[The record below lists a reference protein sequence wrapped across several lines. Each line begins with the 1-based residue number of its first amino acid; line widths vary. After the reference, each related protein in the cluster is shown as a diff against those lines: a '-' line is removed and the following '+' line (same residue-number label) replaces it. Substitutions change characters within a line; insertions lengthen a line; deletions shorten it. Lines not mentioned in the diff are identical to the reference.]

1 MGCSGIRTV
10 DVDPEIA
17 KLLASLDTRIEEY
30 NKTFV
35 TEVDKIKK
43 KKEEFLQKRHEK
55 LSDLKKKNEEIKDE
69 TLKELNK
76 EELKVEID
84 ILSNQ
89 LDQMHYIFDLGLD
102 LVDPIRKISINKL
115 LDKAKSKSGIALKLI
130 NDQIEKMKSMPIIE
144 FLGSTYGKVLKDALV
159 KKGMSETVLKGFK
172 KELMKERAERRK
184 KEREEFGIKKN
195 EFDGENNDK
204 LKLDLYSLI
213 EQEYK
218 DINKHYRDYC
228 RDKMVEAMFGN

>member
-1 MGCSGIRTV
+1 MDLHPGYYQNLIDYCKNMPCPMGHQIELDLKRTF
-10 DVDPEIA
+10 PNEEICM
-17 KLLASLDTRIEEY
+17 
-30 NKTFV
+30 
-35 TEVDKIKK
+35 
-43 KKEEFLQKRHEK
+43 KEEFLQKRHEK

-115 LDKAKSKSGIALKLI
+115 LDKAKSKSGTALKLI

-184 KEREEFGIKKN
+184 KEREEFGIKVN
-195 EFDGENNDK
+195 EFKEETIEKINIEFSE
-204 LKLDLYSLI
+204 LV

-218 DINKHYRDYC
+218 DINRHYRDYC
-228 RDKMVEAMFGN
+228 RDKMIEAMYGTN

>member
-76 EELKVEID
+76 E
-84 ILSNQ
+84 
-89 LDQMHYIFDLGLD
+89 
-102 LVDPIRKISINKL
+102 
-115 LDKAKSKSGIALKLI
+115 
-130 NDQIEKMKSMPIIE
+130 
-144 FLGSTYGKVLKDALV
+144 
-159 KKGMSETVLKGFK
+159 
-172 KELMKERAERRK
+172 
-184 KEREEFGIKKN
+184 
-195 EFDGENNDK
+195 
-204 LKLDLYSLI
+204 
-213 EQEYK
+213 
-218 DINKHYRDYC
+218 
-228 RDKMVEAMFGN
+228 

>member
-115 LDKAKSKSGIALKLI
+115 LDKAKSKSGTALKLI

-195 EFDGENNDK
+195 EFDGENIDK